1 MPVTLPNGVTI
12 MNVTPHDLIF
22 QDDNWDDVVVAP
34 SEFVISADTYDRVVK
49 FHGEAKI
56 VHLEFRARKENV
68 RWIEDMKRRYP
79 NILLVGSVV
88 AAQAYPEDIV
98 APVPRFRGER
108 GGKRVA
114 RPLMNPNRFSVHPKG
129 EINHGR
135 FQTR

>member
-22 QDDNWDDVVVAP
+22 QDDSWDDVVVAP
-34 SEFVISADTYDRVVK
+34 SEFVISADTYDSVVK
-49 FHGEAKI
+49 FHGEARL
-56 VHLEFRARKENV
+56 VYLEFRPRRENV
-68 RWIEDMKRRYP
+68 EWIEDMKRRYP
-79 NILLVGSVV
+79 SILLVGSVV
-88 AAQAYPEDIV
+88 AAQAYPGDIV

-108 GGKRVA
+108 GGKRVS